1 MTYLMAKALCEA
13 GYISVRDYIE
23 LCEKYGWVKK

>member
-13 GYISVRDYIE
+13 GYISVSEYIK
-23 LCEKYGWVKK
+23 LCKENKWVF